1 MPLMNRC
8 CLIALTYEGR
18 VSGLGVWNS
27 CSFQLIFN
35 YPGSHEGGYR
45 RGRAGEESWRADN
58 QPRNMAEVKL
68 IKNRKWPP
76 IIVVI
81 TQQLIYCWSM
91 VKLWIVCLVLL
102 FLVPLRWLRPG
113 LERARCQLYQ
123 LGPTQSAQWQSGPW
137 PNVPTFYTKCY
148 YYYPRTIANWEQI
161 KTRRYLYSEIKQK
174 YFIFITYCHF
184 LRHSRIEWKWTQL
197 LTDMIKYLCHFWSY
211 NCPLFQFSLTCLTWR
226 MSHVIL
232 IDTLDHIRDL
242 ETYLN
247 HCRDAIN
254 DIDEDLEMFNNMKDA
269 EIMLLVQQR
278 ARHNQ
283 QAETRKQ
290 KIVKEIQTIS
300 EKIRNLTGTLESHN
314 GDADI
319 ERVLTPSEI
328 HVTAKE
334 RPQGLNVDV

>member
-1 MPLMNRC
+1 
-8 CLIALTYEGR
+8 
-18 VSGLGVWNS
+18 
-27 CSFQLIFN
+27 
-35 YPGSHEGGYR
+35 
-45 RGRAGEESWRADN
+45 
-58 QPRNMAEVKL
+58 
-68 IKNRKWPP
+68 
-76 IIVVI
+76 
-81 TQQLIYCWSM
+81 
-91 VKLWIVCLVLL
+91 
-102 FLVPLRWLRPG
+102 
-113 LERARCQLYQ
+113 
-123 LGPTQSAQWQSGPW
+123 
-137 PNVPTFYTKCY
+137 
-148 YYYPRTIANWEQI
+148 
-161 KTRRYLYSEIKQK
+161 
-174 YFIFITYCHF
+174 
-184 LRHSRIEWKWTQL
+184 
-197 LTDMIKYLCHFWSY
+197 
-211 NCPLFQFSLTCLTWR
+211 

-328 HVTAKE
+328 TAKE
-334 RPQGLNVDV
+334 RPQGLHVDV